1 MTANKMNKVLIAL
14 DYDPTAKKVAEVGY
28 SFAKAMGAEVI
39 LLHVVENML
48 AYSLTYLN
56 LGPLQLDS
64 IVELKDAS
72 QQFLDKTKLYLNDM
86 TIQTIVKEG
95 DFAESI
101 IEVAK
106 EMDIDIIVMGSLSK
120 RWLENIVMGSVSENV
135 MKRTTIPMFIV
146 PTKKVISDK

>member
-1 MTANKMNKVLIAL
+1 MNKVLIAL

-72 QQFLDKTKLYLNDM
+72 QQFLDKTKLYLNDV

-95 DFAESI
+95 DFA
-101 IEVAK
+101 
-106 EMDIDIIVMGSLSK
+106 
-120 RWLENIVMGSVSENV
+120 
-135 MKRTTIPMFIV
+135 
-146 PTKKVISDK
+146 